1 MQTLVERGCGLDVH
15 QATVVACLLIVLKNG
30 QTEKQMRTF
39 GTTTRELLAL
49 RAWLL
54 SQGCT
59 HVAMESTGVYWKP
72 VYVVLET
79 EGTLEIVVA
88 NAQHVKKVPGRKTDV
103 KDAEWIAD
111 LLCHGLLRSSFV
123 PPKPIRELRDL
134 TRYRRKL
141 VESQAAE
148 RNRLLKLL
156 ETANIKLASVATDV
170 FGVSGRLMLRALIE
184 GKATIQ
190 EMAELAKGLLRKK
203 IPQLEMALE
212 GKLEEH
218 HRFLLKLQLERLE
231 AAEKD
236 LAVLEQ
242 RIQEKLQPYA
252 AQLALLQEIPGVDW
266 TLAAVIIAELGVD
279 MKVFGN
285 VSQLASWAGVCPGS
299 NESAGKRKSSRIP
312 KGNVYLKTAL
322 VEAANAAARA
332 KGTYLRDKFFR
343 LKARRG
349 YKRAAVA
356 VAHKI
361 LVAIYH
367 MFSHHVCYNELGDLY
382 LDNLNKHHLTRNLV
396 HRLERLGYTVT
407 LEPKAAA
414 AA

>member
-1 MQTLVERGCGLDVH
+1 METLIERGCGLDVH

-30 QTEKQMRTF
+30 QVQKQVRTF

-49 RAWLL
+49 REWLL

-72 VYVVLET
+72 VYAVLE
-79 EGTLEIVVA
+79 GGALQIVVA

-184 GKATIQ
+184 GKATPQ
-190 EMAELAKGLLRKK
+190 EMADLAKGLLRKK
-203 IPQLEMALE
+203 IPELEPALE

-218 HRFLLKLQLERLE
+218 HRFLLRLQLERLE

-236 LAVLEQ
+236 LAVLGQ
-242 RIQEKLQPYA
+242 RIQEKLKPYE

-266 TLAAVIIAELGVD
+266 TLAAVILAELGID
-279 MKVFGN
+279 MKAFGN
-285 VSQLASWAGVCPGS
+285 VSQLASWAGVCPG
-299 NESAGKRKSSRIP
+299 NHESAGKRKSSRIP

-322 VEAANAAARA
+322 VEAANAAARTR
-332 KGTYLRDKFFR
+332 GTYLRDKFYR

-349 YKRAAVA
+349 YKRAVVA

-367 MFSHHVCYNELGDLY
+367 MFSHRVCYNDLGDLY
-382 LDNLNKHHLTRNLV
+382 LDKLNKHHLTRNLV
-396 HRLERLGYTVT
+396 RRLERLGYTVT
-407 LEPKAAA
+407 LSEIAA
-414 AA
+414 

>member
-1 MQTLVERGCGLDVH
+1 METLTERGCGFDVH

-30 QTEKQMRTF
+30 QVQRQLRTF
-39 GTTTRELLAL
+39 GTTTRELLDL
-49 RAWLL
+49 RDWLL
-54 SQGCT
+54 SQSCT
-59 HVAMESTGVYWKP
+59 HVGMESTGVYWKP
-72 VYVVLET
+72 VYAVLE
-79 EGTLEIVVA
+79 GGALEIVVA

-111 LLCHGLLRSSFV
+111 LLCHGLLRPSFV

-141 VESQAAE
+141 GESQAAE

-156 ETANIKLASVATDV
+156 ETANIKLASVASDV
-170 FGVSGRLMLRALIE
+170 FGVSGRLMLRALIGGE
-184 GKATIQ
+184 ASPR
-190 EMAELAKGLLRKK
+190 EMAELAQRRLRQK
-203 IPQLEMALE
+203 IDQLEPALE

-218 HRFLLKLQLERLE
+218 HRFLLKLQLDRVEAIEKHLLLLE
-231 AAEKD
+231 K
-236 LAVLEQ
+236 
-242 RIQEKLQPYA
+242 RIQEKLKPYE
-252 AQLALLQEIPGVDW
+252 AQLSLLREIPGVDW

-279 MKVFGN
+279 MKVFES
-285 VSQLASWAGVCPGS
+285 VSQLASWAGVCPGN

-322 VEAANAAARA
+322 VEAANAAART
-332 KGTYLRDKFFR
+332 KGTYLRDKFYR

-349 YKRAAVA
+349 YKRAVVA

-367 MFSHHVCYNELGDLY
+367 MFSHQVCYNELGDLY
-382 LDNLNKHHLTRNLV
+382 LDKLHKHDLTRNLV
-396 HRLERLGYTVT
+396 HRLQRLGYTVT
-407 LEPKAAA
+407 LEQKAA
-414 AA
+414 